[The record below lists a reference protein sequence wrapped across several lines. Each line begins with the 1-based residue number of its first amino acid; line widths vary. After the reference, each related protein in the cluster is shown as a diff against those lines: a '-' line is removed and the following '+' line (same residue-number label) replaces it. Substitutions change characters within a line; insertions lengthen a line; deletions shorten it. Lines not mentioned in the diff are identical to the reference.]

1 MNSSLAFL
9 RALLL
14 SLVLA
19 SQALAAIVVEQPA
32 GTGLTSGSST
42 SDFGSAVI
50 GAPGSALTFTV
61 RNTGPGTLSGLAVS
75 VNGAAQL
82 DYTVNAA
89 GLPPSLAA
97 GASGTF
103 TVSFRPWQSGARAAA
118 LHIAS
123 SDAGSPFNV
132 ALTGTGLTQPGPGQ
146 SIVTAPPG
154 SVKTGSAPFF
164 LRAGTTSGL
173 PLSYAVLTGPATI
186 SSGGL
191 VTLTGVP
198 GTVTVKISQAGGS
211 GYNPT
216 EAYVTFPVTMAG
228 QEFVKLARGGASH
241 SAGIRADG
249 TLWAWG
255 YNISGQVGD
264 GTQTNRNSPVQV
276 GTATNWAAVA
286 CGGAHTVALK
296 NDGTLW
302 AWGTSSA
309 LGDGS
314 GLPRSSP
321 VQVGNASDWATVA
334 AGFSHTVAVKSDGTL
349 WAWGSNGAGQ
359 VGDGTTA
366 ERYSPVRIGT
376 ASHWATVACGN
387 NYSVAMGSDGTLWAW
402 GNNFN
407 GQLAVC

>member
-1 MNSSLAFL
+1 
-9 RALLL
+9 
-14 SLVLA
+14 
-19 SQALAAIVVEQPA
+19 
-32 GTGLTSGSST
+32 
-42 SDFGSAVI
+42 
-50 GAPGSALTFTV
+50 
-61 RNTGPGTLSGLAVS
+61 
-75 VNGAAQL
+75 
-82 DYTVNAA
+82 
-89 GLPPSLAA
+89 
-97 GASGTF
+97 
-103 TVSFRPWQSGARAAA
+103 
-118 LHIAS
+118 
-123 SDAGSPFNV
+123 
-132 ALTGTGLTQPGPGQ
+132 
-146 SIVTAPPG
+146 
-154 SVKTGSAPFF
+154 VKTGSAPFF